1 MHPFL
6 KIGNYNRNFSNSE
19 NESLGDDGHIVDNQI
34 VSIDSKEIHQEHEE
48 IEQEDGIEERYQQ
61 GTSWTSWDYDVES
74 KGGWCV
80 HQRFISLS

>member
-1 MHPFL
+1 L
-6 KIGNYNRNFSNSE
+6 RIGNYNRNFFNSE

-61 GTSWTSWDYDVES
+61 GTS
-74 KGGWCV
+74 
-80 HQRFISLS
+80 